1 MKFLIIFIYLITTN
15 YSYAIEKPNID
26 NIVIN
31 KNPKIYG
38 EVVFKDINQ
47 KNISLADHKG
57 KLLILNF
64 WATWCLPCREEM
76 PSLDLLQSNDKL
88 NNLKVFPINIG
99 QEDLSK
105 SKTFFKELKIKNLN
119 IYYDPSVTLAKKF
132 SLRGLPTTILFDKDG
147 KEFARII
154 GSIDFNDK
162 EFIDWLKLYN

>member
-31 KNPKIYG
+31 KNPKIYD

-76 PSLDLLQSNDKL
+76 PSLDLLQSNNKL

-105 SKTFFKELKIKNLN
+105 SKNFFKELKIKNLN

-162 EFIDWLKLYN
+162 EFIDWLSAYN

>member
-162 EFIDWLKLYN
+162 EFIDWLKSYN